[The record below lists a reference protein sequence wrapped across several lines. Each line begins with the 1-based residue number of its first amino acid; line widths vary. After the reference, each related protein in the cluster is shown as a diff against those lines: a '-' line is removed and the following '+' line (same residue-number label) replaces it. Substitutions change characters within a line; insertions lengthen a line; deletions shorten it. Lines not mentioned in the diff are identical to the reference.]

1 MSSKDSA
8 IIDFDPSAMAT
19 IGKTTPRNEK
29 GYPINGFKDDELL
42 WLKKESD
49 DHASKVLVIS
59 EQVAEDYKKEFRN
72 TRVSTLD
79 NIKYLI
85 FKLLIQEKAVVIA
98 NHPNSAGLKRVV
110 DTLYSMGYIQP
121 YYGWYNRRKGNGRPM
136 AIKPSNR
143 LIELIKAG

>member
-1 MSSKDSA
+1 MASKDTVL
-8 IIDFDPSAMAT
+8 IDHDPSAMAT

-42 WLKKESD
+42 YLKKGSD

-59 EQVAEDYKKEFRN
+59 EQIAEDYKKEFRN

-85 FKLLIQEKAVVIA
+85 FKLLIQDKAVVIA

-121 YYGWYNRRKGNGRPM
+121 YYGWHNRRKGTGKPM
-136 AIKPSNR
+136 AIKPTDKLIK
-143 LIELIKAG
+143 LIELE